1 MGRKDV
7 LVCSGDRKEETVWCA
22 LGSEGKKTFRCASG
36 KGEKRCFDM
45 YRGIEGTDVL
55 MRTEQ
60 WGDKRSRCVQGK
72 EGEIRLDVHWEMK
85 GKYVLMCTGA
95 WKEKRLWCTLG
106 NGRKSCFDG
115 LWGMVRKAIGNRMK
129 RGLDKHLTMVRK
141 DVLICTWESK
151 EETFWWLLGYDT
163 NFF

>member
-1 MGRKDV
+1 
-7 LVCSGDRKEETVWCA
+7 
-22 LGSEGKKTFRCASG
+22 
-36 KGEKRCFDM
+36 M
-45 YRGIEGTDVL
+45 YRGIEGKDVL

-72 EGEIRLDVHWEMK
+72 EREIRLDVHWEMK

-115 LWGMVRKAIGNRMK
+115 L
-129 RGLDKHLTMVRK
+129 
-141 DVLICTWESK
+141 
-151 EETFWWLLGYDT
+151 
-163 NFF
+163 